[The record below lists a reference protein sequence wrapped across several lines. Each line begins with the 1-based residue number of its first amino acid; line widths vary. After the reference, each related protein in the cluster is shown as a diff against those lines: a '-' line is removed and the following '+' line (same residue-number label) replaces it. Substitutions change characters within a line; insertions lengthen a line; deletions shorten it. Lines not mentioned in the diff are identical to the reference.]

1 MKLAKQVILAFT
13 FQIFFISPI
22 YAGDFAWLEDLNV
35 AAKTDSSGFR
45 VKLAT
50 RFRIGDAEVKAVI
63 SNVNN
68 RSDAYMIFRLGEL
81 SHRHHDDVLKV
92 YRKHSG
98 QGWGVVAKKLGIKPG
113 SAEFHSLKRGHDLN
127 NNNKVASHQ
136 KSSGKHNAKSHAKN
150 KDHKKG
156 KGKPF

>member
-1 MKLAKQVILAFT
+1 MKLAKLAALAFSL
-13 FQIFFISPI
+13 QMFFISSAF
-22 YAGDFAWLEDLNV
+22 AGDFAWLDELNV
-35 AAKTDSSGFR
+35 AAKADSSGFR

-50 RFRIGDAEVKAVI
+50 RFRIGDAEIKTVLSK
-63 SNVNN
+63 VNN

-81 SHRHHDDVLKV
+81 SHRHHYDVLKI

-98 QGWGVVAKKLGIKPG
+98 QGWGVMAKKLGIKPG
-113 SAEFHSLKRGHDLN
+113 SSEFHALKRGHDLN
-127 NNNKVASHQ
+127 YNKVASHK
-136 KSSGKHNAKSHAKN
+136 KSSGNPNGKSHAKH

>member
-1 MKLAKQVILAFT
+1 MKLAKLVTLALSL
-13 FQIFFISPI
+13 QMLFISSTF
-22 YAGDFAWLEDLNV
+22 AGDFAWLEDLNI
-35 AAKTDSSGFR
+35 AAKADSSGFR

-63 SNVNN
+63 SNVNH

-98 QGWGVVAKKLGIKPG
+98 QGWGVMAKKLGIKPG
-113 SAEFHSLKRGHDLN
+113 SAEFHALKRGHDLN
-127 NNNKVASHQ
+127 YSKVASHK
-136 KSSGKHNAKSHAKN
+136 KSSAKHNGKSQAKN

-156 KGKPF
+156 KGKHF

>member
-1 MKLAKQVILAFT
+1 MKIVKLTVLAFSL
-13 FQIFFISPI
+13 QMFFISPTF
-22 YAGDFAWLEDLNV
+22 AGDFAWVEDLNV
-35 AAKTDSSGFR
+35 AAKADSSGFR

-92 YRKHSG
+92 FRKHRG

-113 SAEFHSLKRGHDLN
+113 SAEFHALKRGHDLN
-127 NNNKVASHQ
+127 YNKVASHQ
-136 KSSGKHNAKSHAKN
+136 KSSGKHNGKSHAKN
-150 KDHKKG
+150 KDHKKD

>member
-1 MKLAKQVILAFT
+1 MKLAKLAVLSFSL
-13 FQIFFISPI
+13 QMFFISPAF
-22 YAGDFAWLEDLNV
+22 AGDFAWLEDLNV

-50 RFRIGDAEVKAVI
+50 RFRIGDTEVKAVI

-81 SHRHHDDVLKV
+81 SHRHHEDVLKI

-98 QGWGVVAKKLGIKPG
+98 RGWGFVAKKLGIKPG
-113 SAEFHSLKRGHDLN
+113 SEEFRALKRGHDLN
-127 NNNKVASHQ
+127 YNKVASHQ
-136 KSSGKHNAKSHAKN
+136 KSSGNHNGNSRAKN
-150 KDHKKG
+150 KDYKKG